1 MNTLDILRR
10 DVRRIVVILPCC
22 LGDVVLGTAVLPL
35 LRRHFPDASLT
46 WAVNSHSAGI
56 LEHHPALDDLL
67 PTGEGAL
74 PFASLRDIP
83 RFASVLRAGKFDLAV
98 SLVRSPRMTAA
109 VALSGIK
116 HTAGLNS
123 GWRGLAYRYRA
134 NLDPRQPE
142 HEMRLYLRVLTAMGI
157 DVPSDTLPPPPLRP
171 EDAQVI
177 FRDDVQPLLRKF
189 GGAPYVVVHPG
200 GGKNPGANMP
210 EKRYPIDRLLR
221 LLKLIHEAMGIN
233 CFVVVGGTQEREL
246 NLRFALLLR
255 VQNTDN
261 MRVANLTHMLT
272 FTQLAALMAHA
283 RLYIGNDTGLTHY
296 AAATGAPTV
305 MLMGPTDPRRYAPQG
320 KQARAVYRP
329 TVWLSQGVSAGIPL
343 GWTWDKEGI
352 TPEEALKQILGQG

>member
-35 LRRHFPDASLT
+35 LRQHFPDATLT

-67 PTGEGAL
+67 PTGDGAL

-83 RFASVLRAGKFDLAV
+83 RFASVLRAGKFDLAI

-134 NLDPRQPE
+134 NVNPNQPE
-142 HEMRLYLRVLTAMGI
+142 HEMRIYLRVLTAMGI
-157 DVPSDTLPPPPLRP
+157 NVPADTLPPPPLRP

-189 GGAPYVVVHPG
+189 EGEPYIVVHPG
-200 GGKNPGANMP
+200 GGQNPGANMFS
-210 EKRYPIDRLLR
+210 KRYPIDHLSNLL
-221 LLKLIHEAMGIN
+221 LSLGQATNIA
-233 CFVVVGGTQEREL
+233 CFVIIGGEHERAMSL
-246 NLRFALLLR
+246 NFALILKTKAPF
-255 VQNTDN
+255 NAN
-261 MRVANLTHMLT
+261 VANLTHMLS
-272 FTQLAALMAHA
+272 FPQLAALMAHSA
-283 RLYIGNDTGLTHY
+283 RYIGNDTGLTHY
-296 AAATGAPTV
+296 AAAVGAPTV
-305 MLMGPTDPRRYAPQG
+305 MIMGPTDPRRYAPQG
-320 KQARAVYRP
+320 KQAMAVYRP
-329 TVWLSQGVSAGIPL
+329 TSWLSQGVSAGIPK
-343 GWTWDKEGI
+343 GWTWHKEGI
-352 TPEEALKQILGQG
+352 TPDEALQQILGQA